1 MVIFILVKQLP
12 FLLILFRL
20 ALAPLLIY
28 FVYQGKDQYIWIII
42 GCYLA
47 LISDIF
53 DGIIARH
60 YNVASPALRLWDSN
74 VDLVFWLAAIW
85 CLWIGFQHEIEE
97 RWVLA
102 LTLLLIEW
110 IPDLIYFIRFR
121 KFGCAHNYLSKLFG
135 IFLLIN
141 FTLMFGFENSILLTC
156 TILIGLLS
164 QIDRIFIALILPNHC
179 CDIPSAYHAWLI
191 KKGIPFKKYK
201 LFHS

>member
-1 MVIFILVKQLP
+1 MKQLP

-28 FVYQGKDQYIWIII
+28 LVYQGKDHYIWIII
-42 GCYLA
+42 CCYLA

-60 YNVASPALRLWDSN
+60 YNVATPALRLWDSN
-74 VDLVFWLAAIW
+74 VDLIFWLAAIW
-85 CLWIGFQHEIEE
+85 CMWVGFQHEIEE

-102 LTLLLIEW
+102 LPLLLIEW

-141 FTLMFGFENSILLTC
+141 FTLMFGFENSILLTSSM
-156 TILIGLLS
+156 LIGLLS

-179 CDIPSAYHAWLI
+179 CDIPSTYHAWLI

>member
-1 MVIFILVKQLP
+1 
-12 FLLILFRL
+12 
-20 ALAPLLIY
+20 LAPLLIY
-28 FVYQGKDQYIWIII
+28 LVYQGKDHYIWIII
-42 GCYLA
+42 CCYLA

-60 YNVASPALRLWDSN
+60 YNVATPALRLWDSN

-85 CLWIGFQHEIEE
+85 CMWVGFQHEIEE

-102 LTLLLIEW
+102 LPLLLIEW

-141 FTLMFGFENSILLTC
+141 FTLMFGFENSILLTSSM
-156 TILIGLLS
+156 LIGLLS

-179 CDIPSAYHAWLI
+179 CDIPSTYHAWLI

>member
-1 MVIFILVKQLP
+1 MKQLP

-28 FVYQGKDQYIWIII
+28 LVYQGKDHYIWIII
-42 GCYLA
+42 CCYLA

-53 DGIIARH
+53 NGIIARH
-60 YNVASPALRLWDSN
+60 YNVATPALRLWDSN

-85 CLWIGFQHEIEE
+85 CMWVGFQHEIEE

-102 LTLLLIEW
+102 LPLLLIEW

-141 FTLMFGFENSILLTC
+141 FTLMFGFENSILLTSSM
-156 TILIGLLS
+156 LIGLLS

-179 CDIPSAYHAWLI
+179 CDIPSTYHAWLI